1 MLPALMALK
10 PAIKYGVP
18 VAILVALI
26 GGTNTCSYVK
36 GKRVVQQAWDASI
49 AQQAAQ
55 SVREVVKA
63 QAMESEVVRESDVR
77 ERDIKRKVDTIRKK
91 VLRDPHKTITLS
103 PATVRLHDELRS
115 LSNKTDDR
123 VPAADPGTGS
133 PEILRGGLGSATT
146 EVLQVEDGEFVELT
160 MEELKQAATD
170 YFEKYALLRNNYRGL
185 SEWNDG
191 REALEKARHGI
202 EEHHE

>member
-1 MLPALMALK
+1 MLPALMAAK
-10 PAIKYGVP
+10 PILKYGLVIGIP
-18 VAILVALI
+18 VALFV
-26 GGTNTCSYVK
+26 GGYVTGCTK
-36 GKRVVQQAWDASI
+36 GERNVQQAWDASI

-77 ERDIKRKVDTIRKK
+77 ERDIKKKADTIRKK
-91 VLRDPHKTITLS
+91 VLREPHKTITLS
-103 PATVRLHDELRS
+103 PATVRVHDELRS
-115 LSNKTDDR
+115 LSEQADDR
-123 VPAADPGTGS
+123 VSAADSGTRS
-133 PEILRGGLGSATT
+133 PEILRGGLGPSVT
-146 EVLQVEDGEFVELT
+146 EVVQVEDGESVELT

-170 YFEKYALLRNNYRGL
+170 YFEKYALMRNNYRGF

-202 EEHHE
+202 EETP